1 MSLQTGKETIYKQDF
16 QTSLENSKQPQWLK
30 ALREKA
36 FAYFTENGFPIVEN
50 EEWKYTNVAPMAKE
64 SFLLAELSETI
75 EDALE
80 TGELSE
86 PSAAADG
93 LSSGKIQLQIESNAI
108 NSDAQPSAAAD
119 GSDFIFD
126 ESKDSVLIFANGQFD
141 KKSSKLGAAQRA
153 NILSFSAALK
163 NEKYAEILKAKLGN
177 LIDTEKNAFTALNT
191 AFVGEGVLIHLPKN
205 ARIDAPVQLLFT
217 TDEGKVSFPRVLIVA
232 DEFAEA
238 TFVETYVRS
247 DETKYLT
254 NAVVEISVA
263 DEAKIKHFRVQR
275 ESHQAFH
282 ISTTAAEVGRGSV
295 YDTTAINLGA
305 KLSRHDV
312 LLKFNAEGGEAFV
325 DGLYFLGEAQH
336 HDTHSVIRHD
346 VPNCTSHQTYK
357 GILNDKSRGVFNG
370 KVFVAVG
377 ASGTDGYQSNK
388 NLLLSNEARVDTK
401 PQLEIFNDDVKCSH
415 GATVGQLEEEELFYL
430 LSRGLNDNLAR
441 NLLTYGFAEEII
453 NKIEIESIKKQLDEA
468 VLNRLNVNLEA

>member
-1 MSLQTGKETIYKQDF
+1 MSLQAGKETIYKTEF
-16 QTSLENSKQPQWLK
+16 QRSLTTAKQPEWLK
-30 ALREKA
+30 NLREKA
-36 FAYFTENGFPIVEN
+36 FAYFTENGFPVVQS
-50 EEWKYTNVAPMAKE
+50 EEWKYTNIAPMAKE
-64 SFLLAELSETI
+64 NFLLAELSET
-75 EDALE
+75 
-80 TGELSE
+80 
-86 PSAAADG
+86 AADEIKAEN
-93 LSSGKIQLQIESNAI
+93 LEVQINPA
-108 NSDAQPSAAAD
+108 PAASKTAA
-119 GSDFIFD
+119 FIFD
-126 ESKDSVLIFANGQFD
+126 ESKASVLIFSNGVFD
-141 KKSSKLGAAQRA
+141 KGASKLDDLRGAAV
-153 NILSFSAALK
+153 LSFSEAAAD
-163 NEKYAEILKAKLGN
+163 EKYVEIFQARLGN
-177 LIDTEKNAFTALNT
+177 LVAAEKNGFTALNT
-191 AFVGEGVLIHLPKN
+191 AFIGEGVFIYLPKN
-205 ARIDAPVQLLFT
+205 AKIDAPVQLLFT
-217 TDEGKVSFPRVLIVA
+217 TDEGVVSFPRVLIVA
-232 DEFAEA
+232 ENFAEA
-238 TFVETYVRS
+238 TIIETYNRS
-247 DETKYLT
+247 GETKYLT

-282 ISTTAAEVGRGSV
+282 VSTTAAEVGRGSV

-312 LLKFNAEGGEAFV
+312 SLKFNAEGGEAFV
-325 DGLYFLGEAQH
+325 DGLYFLGESQH
-336 HDTHSVIRHD
+336 HDTHSIIKHD

-430 LSRGLNDNLAR
+430 LSRGLNETLAR
-441 NLLTYGFAEEII
+441 NLLTYGFAEEIV

-468 VLNRLNVNLEA
+468 VLNRLNANLEA